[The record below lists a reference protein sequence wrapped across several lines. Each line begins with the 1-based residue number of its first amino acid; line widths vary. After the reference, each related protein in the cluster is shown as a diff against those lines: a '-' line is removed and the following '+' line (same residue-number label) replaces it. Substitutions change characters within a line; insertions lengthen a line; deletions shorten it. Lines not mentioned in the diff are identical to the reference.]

1 VGRSFYK
8 FLIVLDFNM
17 LKDDL
22 NEEDEVEN
30 NGLNEKIEVLF
41 ENNDQDMEK
50 EEIKLENIGIETN
63 ISIFNQDE
71 L

>member
-1 VGRSFYK
+1 
-8 FLIVLDFNM
+8 M

-63 ISIFNQDE
+63 ISIFNKDE